1 MKGPSVFRQTSPLAI
16 ASVRRENQPTPRG
29 ASPGRDQGGALA
41 ATTPV
46 RQVRTERQR
55 SVFVLPLVIT
65 AFLAVMLAWM
75 GLGQFLNAITLG
87 AVYALIALGY
97 TMVYGIIELI
107 NFAHGDVFMVSTF
120 VTMFV
125 SSTIL
130 GQKDAIYGLPQL
142 ILSLIIVFVL
152 TVGIMAVIGA
162 VIERVAYRP
171 LRRAPKLA
179 PLITAIGVS
188 FILQNIIQF
197 FVGPYTY
204 NVPQIFPR
212 DWVIMIGETRL
223 LLLNVFVVGVAITL
237 IVALQLFTSRTR
249 IGKAMRT
256 TAMDRDASS
265 LMGVNIDRTIMITFL
280 IGSGLAG
287 AAGMVH
293 GLYYGN
299 TNFQIGFQSGL
310 KAFTAAVM
318 GGIGNTAGAAL
329 GGFIIAFVE
338 VGAVVLGFSRWGGA
352 VVFALLVVF
361 LVFRPTGLLGSHTGD
376 RA

>member
-1 MKGPSVFRQTSPLAI
+1 M
-16 ASVRRENQPTPRG
+16 
-29 ASPGRDQGGALA
+29 A
-41 ATTPV
+41 ATGGVSTI
-46 RQVRTERQR
+46 RTEKRTSALR
-55 SVFVLPLVIT
+55 LPLIVT
-65 AFLAVMLAWM
+65 GFLIAALLWM
-75 GLGQFLNAITLG
+75 GFDQFLNALTLG
-87 AVYALIALGY
+87 AVYALVALGY

-107 NFAHGDVFMVSTF
+107 NFAHGDVFMVGTF
-120 VTMFV
+120 VSMFV
-125 SSTIL
+125 SGTL
-130 GQKDAIYGLPQL
+130 LQQKQGIHDLPLLLISL
-142 ILSLIIVFVL
+142 ILVFAI
-152 TVGIMAVIGA
+152 TIAIMGVIGA
-162 VIERVAYRP
+162 AIERFAYRP

-188 FILQNIIQF
+188 FILQNVIQY

-204 NVPQIFPR
+204 NVPQLFPV
-212 DWVIMIGETRL
+212 DWAIVIGETRVPI
-223 LLLNVFVVGVAITL
+223 LNLFVITVAVSLMI
-237 IVALQLFTSRTR
+237 ILQLFISRTR
-249 IGKAMRT
+249 TGKAMRT

-287 AAGMVH
+287 AAGTIH

-299 TNFQIGFQSGL
+299 TNFQLGFQSGL
-310 KAFTAAVM
+310 KAFTAAVL

-352 VVFALLVVF
+352 VVFSLLVIF
-361 LVFRPTGLLGSHTGD
+361 LVFRPTGLLGSHTTD

>member
-1 MKGPSVFRQTSPLAI
+1 
-16 ASVRRENQPTPRG
+16 
-29 ASPGRDQGGALA
+29 
-41 ATTPV
+41 
-46 RQVRTERQR
+46 
-55 SVFVLPLVIT
+55 
-65 AFLAVMLAWM
+65 
-75 GLGQFLNAITLG
+75 
-87 AVYALIALGY
+87 
-97 TMVYGIIELI
+97 
-107 NFAHGDVFMVSTF
+107 
-120 VTMFV
+120 
-125 SSTIL
+125 
-130 GQKDAIYGLPQL
+130 
-142 ILSLIIVFVL
+142 
-152 TVGIMAVIGA
+152 
-162 VIERVAYRP
+162 
-171 LRRAPKLA
+171 
-179 PLITAIGVS
+179 
-188 FILQNIIQF
+188 
-197 FVGPYTY
+197 
-204 NVPQIFPR
+204 
-212 DWVIMIGETRL
+212 
-223 LLLNVFVVGVAITL
+223 VFVVGVAITL